1 MTSTYINLIFRMNTL
16 TDLIEKINNARQLDF
31 GTIFSESIEL
41 FKKTWVQ
48 GFLLQLFSMLVMMPI
63 IIMVYI
69 PIIGLAVAQQNGGGN
84 GEEALE
90 NFLGG
95 LSVLYIVFVVVA
107 IFVLGAVSMA
117 LHASFFRIMKR
128 MDYDE
133 VVETSDFFYFVKGK
147 YLSKAFTL
155 MLISIA
161 IVVPSALLCYLP
173 LLYTIIPISYFMV
186 FFAFNSELTTGEI
199 VKASFKLGTKK
210 WGISLGLFIVS
221 YMGVM
226 VLSMMTCGLGSLFL
240 QTFLFHP
247 MYLIY
252 KKVIGFNVNSVIEE
266 IGTQVED

>member
-1 MTSTYINLIFRMNTL
+1 MNTITSL
-16 TDLIEKINNARQLDF
+16 LEKINNARQLDF

-69 PIIGLAVAQQNGGGN
+69 PIIGLAIAQENGVGS

-107 IFVLGAVSMA
+107 VLVLGAVSMA

-133 VVETSDFFYFVKGK
+133 VVGTSDFFYFIKGK
-147 YLSKAFTL
+147 YLSKAFTI

-161 IVVPSALLCYLP
+161 IIIPSALLCYIP
-173 LLYTIIPISYFMV
+173 LLYTMVPVSYFMV

-226 VLSMMTCGLGSLFL
+226 VVSMITCGLGTLFL

-252 KKVIGFNVNSVIEE
+252 KKIIGFNVNSAIEE
-266 IGTQVED
+266 IGTSVE